1 MHVSSGCACCRR
13 NREVITERH
22 VQAAWYDRSIRPEAL
37 FASGGERVRVIHPGN
52 WNLGAGPDFKNA
64 ILEVSGRRIA
74 GDVEV
79 HLTPQDWT
87 DHAHGQNAE
96 YGHVIAHV
104 TWNSGPAPE
113 TLPRGA
119 VSIWLGRFIT
129 SDPGFSPDQIDV
141 SAYPFSKFPIPDRP
155 CFNAFGRNPDLAE
168 ALLLEKGALRLSLKA
183 RRIERLLNA
192 PRRNKVD
199 REQLFYSETMAALG
213 YCRNSDGFRA
223 IASAIPLDVI
233 RAEPWNAES
242 AFVVAAQCHDW
253 RRGRIRPVNSPEVR
267 IRSAARLFAKGD
279 VLSLLDETDF
289 SPRNC
294 RRIVKSLARGGFMG
308 KGRAA
313 ALMAN
318 VIVPFALAEGRIAE
332 PPRWLPPED
341 VSEPVRLTAF
351 RIFGCDFNPAAAY
364 SSNGVK
370 IQGLIHLHR
379 ECCLRMFPDC
389 GRCPL
394 SAGGTA
400 APQPPEGENKFRL
413 YGDPRIW
420 YTTLPAMAKGNL
432 KGDR

>member
-22 VQAAWYDRSIRPEAL
+22 VQAAWYDRSIRPEVL
-37 FASGGERVRVIHPGN
+37 FVSGGERVRVIHPGN

-64 ILEVSGRRIA
+64 ILEVGGRRIA

-87 DHAHGQNAE
+87 AHAHGQNAE

-199 REQLFYSETMAALG
+199 RKQLFYSETMAALG

-294 RRIVKSLARGGFMG
+294 RRIVKSLAQGGFMG

-318 VIVPFALAEGRIAE
+318 VFVPFALAEGRIAE

-351 RIFGCDFNPAAAY
+351 RIFGRDFNPAAAY
-364 SSNGVK
+364 SANGLK
-370 IQGLIHLHR
+370 IQGLIQIHR

-400 APQPPEGENKFRL
+400 APQPPVGRR
-413 YGDPRIW
+413 GCCD
-420 YTTLPAMAKGNL
+420 G
-432 KGDR
+432 

>member
-22 VQAAWYDRSIRPEAL
+22 VQAAWYDRSIRPEVL
-37 FASGGERVRVIHPGN
+37 FVSGGERVRVIHPGN

-64 ILEVSGRRIA
+64 ILEVGGRRIA

-168 ALLLEKGALRLSLKA
+168 ALLLEKGALRLRLKA
-183 RRIERLLNA
+183 RRIERLLSA

-199 REQLFYSETMAALG
+199 RKQLFYSETMAALG
-213 YCRNSDGFRA
+213 YGRNSDGFRA

-294 RRIVKSLARGGFMG
+294 RRIVKSLAQGGFMG

-318 VIVPFALAEGRIAE
+318 VFVPFALAEGRIAE
-332 PPRWLPPED
+332 SPRWLPPED

-351 RIFGCDFNPAAAY
+351 RIFGRDFNPAAAY
-364 SSNGVK
+364 SANGLK
-370 IQGLIHLHR
+370 IQGLIQIHR

-394 SAGGTA
+394 AAGGTA

>member
-1 MHVSSGCACCRR
+1 MHMSSGFACCRR
-13 NREVITERH
+13 NREAITERH
-22 VQAAWYDRSIRPEAL
+22 VQAAWYDRSIRPDAL
-37 FASGGERVRVIHPGN
+37 FASGGESVRVIHPGN

-64 ILEVSGRRIA
+64 ILEVGGRRMA
-74 GDVEV
+74 GDIEV
-79 HLTPQDWT
+79 HLSPQDWT
-87 DHAHGQNAE
+87 AHAHGKDSE

-104 TWNSGPAPE
+104 TWNSGPPPE

-141 SAYPFSKFPIPDRP
+141 AAYPFSRFPISDRP
-155 CFNAFGRNPDLAE
+155 CFNIFGRNIDLAE

-183 RRIERLLNA
+183 RRIERLLSA
-192 PRRNKVD
+192 PRRSKVD

-213 YCRNSDGFRA
+213 YGRNSDGFKS

-253 RRGRIRPVNSPEVR
+253 RRGRIRPLNSPEVR

-279 VLSLLDETDF
+279 VLSILEETDF

-294 RRIVKSLARGGFMG
+294 RNIVKSLAQGGFMG

-318 VIVPFALAEGRIAE
+318 VFVPFALAEGRIAE

-341 VSEPVRLTAF
+341 VSEPVRLVAF
-351 RIFGCDFNPAAAY
+351 RMFGRDFNPAATY

-370 IQGLIHLHR
+370 IQGLLHIYR
-379 ECCLRMFPDC
+379 ECCLRLFPDC
-389 GRCPL
+389 DLCPL
-394 SAGGTA
+394 DSSSRGVDGV
-400 APQPPEGENKFRL
+400 GEFGIL
-413 YGDPRIW
+413 CDYETG
-420 YTTLPAMAKGNL
+420 
-432 KGDR
+432 